1 MNHHCNRDLFV
12 SELNDLLNN
21 PEIQRMAGYEQH
33 QGNTTLQHVLNV
45 AMVSFRI
52 ADRLGLDIDERA
64 LAKARSCTTSIST
77 ISGNRLSDY
86 RHGVSHRNW
95 RSGSE
100 EGDALN
106 KREYHP
112 QPYVAA
118 DLFHPPQ
125 SKEAVVVMMADKY
138 CAVRKWLSGRKR
150 SDKVRP
156 LLL

>member
-1 MNHHCNRDLFV
+1 MKHHCNRDLFV

-64 LAKARSCTTSIST
+64 LAKGAVLHDFYLYNIPET
-77 ISGNRLSDY
+77 GLSDY
-86 RHGVSHRNW
+86 RHGVSHPELAVRN
-95 RSGSE
+95 
-100 EGDALN
+100 AKKVMPLN
-106 KREYHP
+106 KKEENIIRSHMWP
-112 QPYVAA
+112 LT
-118 DLFHPPQ
+118 LFHPPQ

-138 CAVRKWLSGRKR
+138 CAVREMVFRK
-150 SDKVRP
+150 KTV
-156 LLL
+156 